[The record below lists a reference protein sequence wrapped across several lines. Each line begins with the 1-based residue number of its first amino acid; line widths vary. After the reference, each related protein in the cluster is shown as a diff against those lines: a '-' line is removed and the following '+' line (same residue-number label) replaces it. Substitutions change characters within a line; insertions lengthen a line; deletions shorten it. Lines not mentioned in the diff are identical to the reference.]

1 MDIGLIAVFSLVL
14 AVAVS
19 FRLNR
24 NIGLLAISLA
34 FLVAALG
41 RDPRIDPAL
50 LITFFPL
57 RLFLTLVGVTLLFSM
72 AELNGTLARLAQW
85 FIRASGGSPALIP
98 VLLFVFAAALA
109 AAGPGNIAATVV
121 LAPVAMSIAA
131 HTKISAFLAAVM
143 VVNGAN
149 AGALSPVAPTGII
162 AATLVGRLGLPPI
175 PGPIFMSSLVGNGVA
190 ALLAYLLFGG
200 LRLLAAGRDP
210 RGRVRVRA
218 ALNRPL
224 PPWERRQL
232 ATLAA
237 VALLIVLVLGLRWDL
252 GFTALTLAVVLSL
265 LRAADEQEAVKRQ
278 PWYMILMLVGVML
291 LVEVAARTG
300 GLDHAVRAL
309 AAIAQ
314 PATVTGIM
322 GFVAGFVSTYSGSSA
337 VVMPTFIPMIPGL
350 VHELGVVGA
359 AALELQK
366 NLVYT
371 ITVSAH
377 LVDASPLSLLGALC
391 LAAAPATEDR
401 TRLFRRLLIWGQLMA
416 LGGGAISFIFFR

>member
-1 MDIGLIAVFSLVL
+1 LDLGLIALLSLLL
-14 AVAVS
+14 AVVVS
-19 FRLNR
+19 FRWNR

-34 FLVAALG
+34 FLIGALAG
-41 RDPRIDPAL
+41 DPRIGPAQL
-50 LITFFPL
+50 VAFFPL

-72 AELNGTLARLAQW
+72 AELNGTLAKLAQW
-85 FIRASGGSPALIP
+85 FIRASGGSPGLIP
-98 VLLFVFAAALA
+98 LLLFLFAAALA
-109 AAGPGNIAATVV
+109 GAGPGNIAATVV
-121 LAPVAMSIAA
+121 LAPVAMSVAGQ
-131 HTKISAFLAAVM
+131 TGISPFLVALM

-162 AATLVGRLGLPPI
+162 AAGLVQRLGLEPM
-175 PGPIFMSSLVGNGVA
+175 PGPIFANSLLGNGVA
-190 ALLAYLLFGG
+190 ALVAYVVFGG
-200 LRLLAAGRDP
+200 LRLWAAGGSSRQ
-210 RGRVRVRA
+210 RA
-218 ALNRPL
+218 RLRATLERPL
-224 PPWERRQL
+224 PPWDRRQL
-232 ATLAA
+232 LTLGG
-237 VALLIVLVLGLRWDL
+237 VASLIVLVLGMGWDL
-252 GFTALTLAVVLSL
+252 GFTALALAVVLSL
-265 LRAADEQEAVKRQ
+265 LGAADEQEAVKRQ

-300 GLDHAVRAL
+300 GLDLAVRAL
-309 AAIAQ
+309 AAVAR

-322 GFVAGFVSTYSGSSA
+322 GLVAGFVSTYSGSSA

-350 VHELGVVGA
+350 VHELGVLGA

-401 TRLFRRLLIWGQLMA
+401 TRLFRRLLLWGQAMA
-416 LGGGAISFIFFR
+416 LGGGVISFIFFR